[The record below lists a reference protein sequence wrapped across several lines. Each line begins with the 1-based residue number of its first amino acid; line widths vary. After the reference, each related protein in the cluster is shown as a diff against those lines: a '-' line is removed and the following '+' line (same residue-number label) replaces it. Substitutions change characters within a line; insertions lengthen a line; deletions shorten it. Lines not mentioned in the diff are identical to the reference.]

1 MTDIKVINNKYE
13 LPTIIK
19 KDTILMNSSNIDLN
33 LLEMYSDIA
42 SFDNIIQG
50 NSLKELKKVAENCNC
65 LGALLS
71 FDKNKNVYTIWNG
84 NKSNYDYWDPCGKD
98 NSIPSTKYGNVIA
111 VCAGKGK
118 WIVLNWYGM
127 NGNEIT
133 LNINGNDCTM
143 RQGYMCWAHRD
154 TILYNTYFYKL
165 LRSDG
170 YNNTKYIFENYGKYI
185 SDYSRDKIEENS
197 VFSNWDEYYNALPSI
212 WAQLTSSNIV
222 GLNDWKLDDKGV
234 ITQYGNMYIPSA
246 TELRE
251 ALVNCLDNSEND
263 LYEDAPRVSYESNI
277 GQLLGL
283 VDPCFWS
290 SSQDIWDYCNAFIVN
305 SDGYV
310 ENYNKN
316 DYYLSLV
323 FLHF

>member
-1 MTDIKVINNKYE
+1 MADIKVINDKYE

-19 KDTILMNSSNIDLN
+19 KDTILMNSSNTDLN
-33 LLEMYSDIA
+33 LLEMYSDIV

-84 NKSNYDYWDPCGKD
+84 NKSNYDYWDPYGKD
-98 NSIPSTKYGNVIA
+98 NSTPSTKYGNVIA

-127 NGNEIT
+127 NGNKIT
-133 LNINGNDCTM
+133 LNINGNNSTM
-143 RQGYMCWAHRD
+143 RQGYMCWAHTD
-154 TILYNTYFYKL
+154 EDIYNTFLGELVYG
-165 LRSDG
+165 DG
-170 YNNTKYIFENYGKYI
+170 YNNTKYIFENYGNDILNGY
-185 SDYSRDKIEENS
+185 RDKIEGNS

-212 WAQLTSSNIV
+212 WNELFNTKFEGIDNWDIDENGNI
-222 GLNDWKLDDKGV
+222 LK
-234 ITQYGNMYIPSA
+234 IGNTYIPSA

-251 ALVNCLDNSEND
+251 ALVNCLDRFDNMT
-263 LYEDAPRVSYESNI
+263 EDAPGVSYESNI

-283 VDPCFWS
+283 VSSYFWS
-290 SSQDIWDYCNAFIVN
+290 SSQSIWDYYYAFIVN
-305 SDGYV
+305 SSGYA
-310 ENYNKN
+310 EINNKC
-316 DYYLSLV
+316 DDYLSLV